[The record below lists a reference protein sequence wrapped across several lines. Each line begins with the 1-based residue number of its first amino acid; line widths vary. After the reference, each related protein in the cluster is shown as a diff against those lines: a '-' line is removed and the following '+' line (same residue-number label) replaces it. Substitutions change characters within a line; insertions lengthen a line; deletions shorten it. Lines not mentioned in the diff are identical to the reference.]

1 MLAVAIVVFREVLE
15 AALIVGIVMAASR
28 GVAGRGKWVTGGV
41 IAGIFGACLVAGF
54 AETIAEAAS
63 GVGQELLNAAI
74 MFLAV
79 VMLGWHNVWMSKHGR
94 EMAAAAA
101 SVGAAVTSGAR
112 PLTALALVVG
122 MASLREGSELVLFLY
137 SIAAAGG
144 GGAVSMLGGGTIG
157 LAAGASFGVALYLGL
172 LRIPTRH
179 LFAVTSWLILLLA
192 AGLASQG
199 AAFLVQADLLPTL
212 GSGIWDTSR
221 LLSEAS
227 IPGKVLHV
235 LIGYVARPD
244 GIQIVFWLT
253 TLAVIAVLMRLVGG
267 GAIPFDRGAR
277 RAISVAL
284 LSLLA
289 LGLGAVA
296 ARADFQ
302 VRSPIIDY
310 LEVELE
316 HNGAYSHDRDPAKN
330 HAQSYTNS
338 VGYGLTPWWATE
350 IEGEWAA
357 DPGSNLRYGATT
369 WENRFQFTEQGKYWI
384 DLGGFA
390 EYSHSPSRLGPDSVT
405 FGPLAQIEQGDLLH
419 TVNLLAAKDIGHG
432 SSGVWSLLYA
442 AQSRWRLNHYFEPGI
457 EAYGTIGDVSVPG
470 EIHNQDHRAGPV
482 AVGYA
487 YLFGST
493 KLKYEVGYLFGLT
506 TPTPT
511 GTVRWKLELET
522 HF

>member
-1 MLAVAIVVFREVLE
+1 MLAVTIVVFREVLE

-28 GVAGRGKWVTGGV
+28 GVAGRGKWVAGGV
-41 IAGIFGACLVAGF
+41 VAGVLGACLVAGF

-63 GVGQELLNAAI
+63 GVGQELLNAGI
-74 MFLAV
+74 MFVAV
-79 VMLGWHNVWMSKHGR
+79 VMLGWHNVWMGKHGR

-101 SVGAAVTSGAR
+101 SLGAAVTSGAR

-122 MASLREGSELVLFLY
+122 MASLREGSEVVLFLY

-144 GGAVSMLGGGTIG
+144 GGLINMLGGGAIG
-157 LAAGASFGVALYLGL
+157 VAAGAAVGIALYFGL

-179 LFAVTSWLILLLA
+179 LFSVTSWLILLLA

-199 AAFLVQADLLPTL
+199 AAFLVQADLLPPF
-212 GSGIWDTSR
+212 GSSIWDSSR
-221 LLSEAS
+221 FLSEAS

-235 LIGYVARPD
+235 LVGYVSRPD
-244 GIQIVFWLT
+244 GIQIIVWLA
-253 TLAVIAVLMRLVGG
+253 TLAVIAFLMRLAGG
-267 GAIPFDRGAR
+267 GGMPFDRTAR

-284 LSLLA
+284 LALLA
-289 LGLGAVA
+289 LGLGAAA

-338 VGYGLTPWWATE
+338 VGYGLTRWWATE
-350 IEGEWAA
+350 LEGEWAA
-357 DPGSNLRYGATT
+357 DPGSNLRYDATT
-369 WENRFQFTEQGKYWI
+369 WENSFQLTEHGKYWI
-384 DLGGFA
+384 DVGAFA
-390 EYSHSPSRLGPDSVT
+390 EYSHSASRLGVDSVQ
-405 FGPLAQIEQGDLLH
+405 FGPLASVEQGDLLH

-432 SSGVWSLLYA
+432 SSGVWSLAYA
-442 AQSRWRLNHYFEPGI
+442 AQSRWRLNHYFEPGV
-457 EAYGTIGDVSVPG
+457 EAYGTIGDVTIPG

-482 AVGYA
+482 VVGFS
-487 YLFGST
+487 YLFGTT

-522 HF
+522 YF

>member
-15 AALIVGIVMAASR
+15 AALIVGLVTAASR
-28 GVAGRGKWVTGGV
+28 GVPGRGKFIAGGV
-41 IAGIFGACLVAGF
+41 VAGILGACLVAAF

-79 VMLGWHNVWMSKHGR
+79 VMLGWHNVWMGKHGR
-94 EMAAAAA
+94 EMASEAA
-101 SVGAAVTSGAR
+101 SLGAAVTSGAR

-122 MASLREGSELVLFLY
+122 VAALREGSELVLFLY

-144 GGAVSMLGGGTIG
+144 GGPLNMLGGGAIG

-199 AAFLVQADLLPTL
+199 AAFLVQADLLPPL
-212 GSGIWDTSR
+212 GSSIWDSSR
-221 LLSEAS
+221 FLSEAS

-235 LIGYVARPD
+235 LVGYVARPD
-244 GIQIVFWLT
+244 GIQIIFWLA
-253 TLAVIAVLMRLVGG
+253 TLAIIGLLMRLVGG
-267 GAIPFDRGAR
+267 GPLPLDRGTR

-284 LSLLA
+284 LVLLA
-289 LGLGAVA
+289 LGIGVVA
-296 ARADFQ
+296 ARADYL
-302 VRSPIIDY
+302 VRSPLVDY

-330 HAQSYTNS
+330 HAQSYTNAI
-338 VGYGLTPWWATE
+338 GYGLTPWWLTE
-350 IEGEWAA
+350 IEGEWGA
-357 DPGSNLRYGATT
+357 DPGRNLAYGATT
-369 WENRFQFTEQGKYWI
+369 WENRFQLTEQGKYWI
-384 DLGGFA
+384 DLGAFA
-390 EYSHSPSRLGPDSVT
+390 EYSHSPSRIGPDSVE
-405 FGPLAQIEQGDLLH
+405 FGPLAQIEQGELLH
-419 TVNLLAAKDIGHG
+419 TLNLFAARDLGHG
-432 SSGVWSLLYA
+432 SAGVWSLLFA
-442 AQSRWRLNHYFEPGI
+442 AQTRWRLNHYFEPGV
-457 EAYGTIGDVSVPG
+457 EAYGTIGDVTVPG

-482 AVGYA
+482 VVGYS
-487 YLFGST
+487 YLFGTT
-493 KLKYEVGYLFGLT
+493 KLRYEAGYLFGLT

-511 GTVRWKLELET
+511 GTVRWRLELET